1 MRETV
6 LLGRGSQMVSA
17 PKSLMDKHLAREPEH
32 GKERLRFM
40 TADHHAV
47 RNHVVQEL
55 ARSGEPLR
63 PETIGDN
70 LGTPLDKVISILD
83 DLERNLLFL
92 VRNEEGAVSWAFPV
106 TVERTPHKVS
116 FSSGER
122 LYAA

>member
-1 MRETV
+1 MREIV
-6 LLGRGSQMVSA
+6 LLGRGNRMVST
-17 PKSLMDKHLAREPEH
+17 PKSVLDKHLAQAPEH

-40 TADHHAV
+40 TAGHHAV
-47 RNHVVQEL
+47 RYYVVQEL
-55 ARSGEPLR
+55 ARSGKPLR

-83 DLERNLLFL
+83 DLEKHLVFL

-116 FSSGER
+116 FSSGEQ

>member
-1 MRETV
+1 
-6 LLGRGSQMVSA
+6 
-17 PKSLMDKHLAREPEH
+17 
-32 GKERLRFM
+32 M
-40 TADHHAV
+40 TAAHHAV
-47 RNHVVQEL
+47 RNHVVQEV
-55 ARSGEPLR
+55 ARSGKPLR
-63 PETIGDN
+63 PEMIGDN

-83 DLERNLLFL
+83 DLEKHLFFL